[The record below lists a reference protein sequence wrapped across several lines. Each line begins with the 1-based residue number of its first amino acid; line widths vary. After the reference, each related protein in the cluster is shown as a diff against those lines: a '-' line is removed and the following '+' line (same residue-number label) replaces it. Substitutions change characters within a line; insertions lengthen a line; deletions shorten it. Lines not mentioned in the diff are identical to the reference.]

1 MKELTIQ
8 NKMVTLDGITRTVN
22 LTLPENITAVQYHSS
37 TNKCLEEPL
46 MNEVELSKYQNF
58 IDAYQTII
66 DEENRQPTDEEL
78 AQQEVDKK
86 IRDAQM
92 YLANTDY
99 KVLPDYDKTEGIEE
113 IKALRQQARDLI
125 RSLQN

>member
-58 IDAYQTII
+58 IDEYQSII
-66 DEENRQPTDEEL
+66 DEENRQPTNEEL
-78 AQQEVDKK
+78 AQQEIDKK

>member
-8 NKMVTLDGITRTVN
+8 NKMVTLDGITRPVN
-22 LTLPENITAVQYHSS
+22 LTLPENIIAVQYHSS
-37 TNKCLEEPL
+37 INKCLEEPL

-58 IDAYQTII
+58 IDEYQSII
-66 DEENRQPTDEEL
+66 DEENRQPTNQEL
-78 AQQEVDKK
+78 AQQEIDKK

-92 YLANTDY
+92 YLSNTDY

-125 RSLQN
+125 RSLQS